1 MLVWLAEHLT
11 PYFSLFHVVS
21 YLTFRAIMAILTALA
36 VRNQII

>member
-21 YLTFRAIMAILTALA
+21 YLTFRPRIAL
-36 VRNQII
+36 Q